1 MKRPVRTL
9 AALVSVVACGTQ
21 AGQAGPAAKD
31 ARLDLF
37 LNALQ
42 PRSAVGDGGPAMIVP
57 QSKLE
62 RLLRILPPVTVRH
75 GGTGAA
81 LAQSQ
86 QTTTMPT
93 PDPSIYGFC
102 YETCQTARAVDSCGT
117 PGC

>member
-31 ARLDLF
+31 ARLDFF

-42 PRSAVGDGGPAMIVP
+42 PRSAVADGGPAMIVP